1 MIGAADERRLHQTD
15 LDDFARFAHK
25 DFVDLMLV
33 MVASIMSRLL
43 ININNLH
50 EG

>member
-1 MIGAADERRLHQTD
+1 MIGVADEYRLTPTD
-15 LDDFARFAHK
+15 LSDFARFAHK

-33 MVASIMSRLL
+33 MVASIMSRIL

-50 EG
+50 ES

>member
-33 MVASIMSRLL
+33 MVAEYSDVLS
-43 ININNLH
+43 NPDKYK
-50 EG
+50 

>member
-1 MIGAADERRLHQTD
+1 MIGAADELKVHLTD
-15 LDDFARFAHK
+15 LDGFARFAHK

-50 EG
+50 ES